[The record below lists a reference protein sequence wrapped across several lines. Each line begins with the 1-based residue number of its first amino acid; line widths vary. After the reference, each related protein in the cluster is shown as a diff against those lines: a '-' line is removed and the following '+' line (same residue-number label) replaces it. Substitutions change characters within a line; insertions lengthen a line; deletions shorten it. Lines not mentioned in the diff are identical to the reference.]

1 MGFQKFVDNIVDLLQ
16 ERMGDAYEIRVLH
29 VTKNNDVEQTGI
41 AITRQED
48 SIFPTIYLEGLYQE
62 FLEGEL
68 LGILV
73 ERIINCHE
81 EQSMALDL
89 DMDFFRDYSG
99 VRDRIFYKLVSF
111 EKNRKFLKDAPHL
124 RWHDLAIVFYY
135 ALEDDV
141 MKGGSIT
148 IKRQHMLMWK
158 QNAESLYRTARHNM
172 KRGMPE
178 LLVSMRE
185 LIAEMTGVAVR
196 EDDATPMYVLT
207 NQEKRFGASAMLY
220 SEKIEQ
226 LAERFG
232 CDLLILPS
240 SVHEVLLIPD
250 DHVREYAFYRQM
262 VEEVNRTHVEPEEV
276 LSYGL
281 YRYSRNNS
289 EIEEIIS

>member
-1 MGFQKFVDNIVDLLQ
+1 M
-16 ERMGDAYEIRVLH
+16 
-29 VTKNNDVEQTGI
+29 TKNNDVEQTGI

-62 FLEGEL
+62 YREGEM
-68 LGILV
+68 LGVLV

-81 EQSMALDL
+81 EQSMALEL
-89 DMDFFRDYSG
+89 DMDFFRDYG
-99 VRDRIFYKLVSF
+99 RVKDRIFYKLVSL
-111 EKNRKFLKDAPHL
+111 EKNKKFLRDAPHL

-135 ALEDDV
+135 ALEKDMV
-141 MKGGSIT
+141 EGGSIT

-158 QNAESLYRTARHNM
+158 QNAESLYRTARRNT
-172 KRGMPE
+172 KRDMPE
-178 LLVSMRE
+178 LLVSMGE
-185 LIAEMTGVAVR
+185 LISEMTGVSVR

-220 SEKIEQ
+220 SEKIGQ

-232 CDLLILPS
+232 CDVLILPS

-250 DHVREYAFYRQM
+250 DHIREYAFYRQM
-262 VEEVNRTHVEPEEV
+262 VAEVNRTQVEPEEV

-281 YRYSRNNS
+281 YRYCRKEA

>member
-16 ERMGDAYEIRVLH
+16 ERMGDAYEIRVLRI
-29 VTKNNDVEQTGI
+29 TKNNDVEQTGI
-41 AITRQED
+41 AIIRQQD
-48 SIFPTIYLEGLYQE
+48 SVFPTIYLEGLYQE
-62 FLEGEL
+62 YLEGER
-68 LGILV
+68 LGVLV

-89 DMDFFRDYSG
+89 DMDFFRDYSR
-99 VRDRIFYKLVSF
+99 VKDRIFYKLVSF
-111 EKNRKFLKDAPHL
+111 EKNRKFLRDAPHL

-135 ALEDDV
+135 AMEEDMV
-141 MKGGSIT
+141 QSGSIT
-148 IKRQHMLMWK
+148 IKREHMLMWK
-158 QNAESLYRTARHNM
+158 QNAESLYRTAGRNTR
-172 KRGMPE
+172 RGMPE

-185 LIAEMTGVAVR
+185 LLAEMTGVAVR

-207 NQEKRFGASAMLY
+207 NQEKRFGASALLY
-220 SEKIEQ
+220 SEGIGR

-250 DHVREYAFYRQM
+250 DHVREYDFYRQM
-262 VEEVNRTHVEPEEV
+262 VGEVNRTQVEPEEV

-281 YRYSRNNS
+281 YRYCRNNS
-289 EIEEIIS
+289 KIEEIIS

>member
-89 DMDFFRDYSG
+89 DMDFFSDYSG
-99 VRDRIFYKLVSF
+99 VRDRIFYKLVNF
-111 EKNRKFLKDAPHL
+111 DKNRKFLKDAPHL
-124 RWHDLAIVFYY
+124 KWHDLAIVFYY

-158 QNAESLYRTARHNM
+158 QNAESLYRMARRNM

-220 SEKIEQ
+220 SEKIGR
-226 LAERFG
+226 LADRFG

-250 DHVREYAFYRQM
+250 DHAREYDFYRQM
-262 VEEVNRTHVEPEEV
+262 VGEVNRTQVAPEEV

-281 YRYSRNNS
+281 YRYCRNNS